1 MNLTLCTAVVSGMV
15 TAKLWTINYKNYKNL
30 AARTIIKSSY
40 DASSGLLLD
49 MLGCDRVSISR
60 TKQKEAVM
68 FKTFNKQMP
77 PYMQDMFSIHD
88 AYYNIRRSENI
99 LYVPK
104 ARTDYLKW
112 SLWYSGAVLWNWL
125 PSELRK
131 PLTLKR
137 FKKGINDLYS
147 STVTHTAN
155 T

>member
-1 MNLTLCTAVVSGMV
+1 MYCCSVWDGNSQTLND
-15 TAKLWTINYKNYKNL
+15 KLQKLQNL
-30 AARTIIKSSY
+30 AARRIIKSSY

-104 ARTDYLKW
+104 ARTDYLK
-112 SLWYSGAVLWNWL
+112 
-125 PSELRK
+125 
-131 PLTLKR
+131 
-137 FKKGINDLYS
+137 
-147 STVTHTAN
+147 
-155 T
+155 